1 MGAIMDIIAR
11 AMGWILR
18 SLYDA
23 TLNYGLAIILF
34 TIFIKLLLIP
44 LSLKQQRTMK
54 KTQEIQPVLL
64 KLQEKYKDNQQ
75 KLAEE
80 MQKIYQDKKVN
91 PFAGCL
97 LLLIQLPIIYA
108 MFFAI
113 AQPVKFMYPEIRT
126 AEVDQA
132 IEKYAD
138 MGTYKELYYIV
149 NERKDLRRTDFLGLD
164 LGQVPS
170 IANISLWATWIIP
183 ILSGIATFLS
193 SYISMKQT
201 KTADA
206 SNEQAETM
214 QKNMMIMMP
223 LLITYISF
231 KVPLGMGLYWFVNTA
246 ITILLQTWM
255 MTKLSAER
263 KVIDK

>member
-23 TLNYGLAIILF
+23 TFNYGLAIILF
-34 TIFIKLLLIP
+34 TVFIKLLLIP

-91 PFAGCL
+91 PFSGCL

-149 NERKDLRRTDFLGLD
+149 NERKDLIKTDFLGLD

-183 ILSGIATFLS
+183 ILSGVATFLS

-201 KTADA
+201 KSVDG
-206 SNEQAETM
+206 SNEQAEAM
-214 QKNMMIMMP
+214 QRNMMIMMP

-231 KVPLGMGLYWFVNTA
+231 KVPLGMGLYWLVNTV

-255 MTKLSAER
+255 MTKLNAES
-263 KVIDK
+263 KVLSK

>member
-1 MGAIMDIIAR
+1 MGAIMDVIAR

-34 TIFIKLLLIP
+34 TVFIKLLLIP

-91 PFAGCL
+91 PFSGCL
-97 LLLIQLPIIYA
+97 LLLVQIPIIYA

-126 AEVDQA
+126 AQVDQA
-132 IEKYAD
+132 IEKYAN
-138 MGTYKELYYIV
+138 MGTYKELYYMV
-149 NERKDLRRTDFLGLD
+149 NERKDLIKTDFLGLD

-193 SYISMKQT
+193 SYISMKQS
-201 KTADA
+201 KSAGA
-206 SNEQAETM
+206 SNEQAESM

-231 KVPLGMGLYWFVNTA
+231 KVPLGMGLYWLVNTT

-255 MTKLSAER
+255 MTKLNAES

>member
-1 MGAIMDIIAR
+1 MGAIMDVIAR

-34 TIFIKLLLIP
+34 TVFIKLLLIP

-91 PFAGCL
+91 PFSGCL
-97 LLLIQLPIIYA
+97 LLLVQIPIIYA

-126 AEVDQA
+126 AQVDQA
-132 IEKYAD
+132 IEKYAN
-138 MGTYKELYYIV
+138 MGTYKELYYMV
-149 NERKDLRRTDFLGLD
+149 NERKDLIKTDFLGLD

-193 SYISMKQT
+193 SYISMKQS
-201 KTADA
+201 KSAGA
-206 SNEQAETM
+206 SNEQAESM

-231 KVPLGMGLYWFVNTA
+231 KVTLGMGLYWLVNTT

-255 MTKLSAER
+255 MTKLNAES

>member
-1 MGAIMDIIAR
+1 MGAIMDVIAR

-34 TIFIKLLLIP
+34 TVFIKLLLIP

-80 MQKIYQDKKVN
+80 MQKIYQDKKV
-91 PFAGCL
+91 L
-97 LLLIQLPIIYA
+97 VQIPIIYA

-126 AEVDQA
+126 AQVDQA
-132 IEKYAD
+132 IEKYAN
-138 MGTYKELYYIV
+138 MGTYKELYYMV
-149 NERKDLRRTDFLGLD
+149 NERKDLIKTDFLGLD

-193 SYISMKQT
+193 SYISMKQS
-201 KTADA
+201 KSAGA
-206 SNEQAETM
+206 SNEQAESM

-231 KVPLGMGLYWFVNTA
+231 KVPLGMGLYWLVNTT

-255 MTKLSAER
+255 MTKLNAES

>member
-1 MGAIMDIIAR
+1 
-11 AMGWILR
+11 
-18 SLYDA
+18 
-23 TLNYGLAIILF
+23 
-34 TIFIKLLLIP
+34 
-44 LSLKQQRTMK
+44 
-54 KTQEIQPVLL
+54 
-64 KLQEKYKDNQQ
+64 
-75 KLAEE
+75 

-91 PFAGCL
+91 PFSGCL
-97 LLLIQLPIIYA
+97 LLLVQIPIIYA

-126 AEVDQA
+126 AQVDQA
-132 IEKYAD
+132 IEKYAN
-138 MGTYKELYYIV
+138 MGTYKELYYMV
-149 NERKDLRRTDFLGLD
+149 NERKDLIKTDFLGLD

-193 SYISMKQT
+193 SYISMKQS
-201 KTADA
+201 KSAGA
-206 SNEQAETM
+206 SNEQAESM

-255 MTKLSAER
+255 MTKLNAES

>member
-34 TIFIKLLLIP
+34 TVFIKLLLIP

-54 KTQEIQPVLL
+54 KTQEIQPILL
-64 KLQEKYKDNQQ
+64 KMQEKYKDNQQ

-80 MQKIYQDKKVN
+80 MQKLYQSKQVN
-91 PFAGCL
+91 PFSGCL

-108 MFFAI
+108 MFYAI

-149 NERKDLRRTDFLGLD
+149 NERKDLMKTNFLGLD

-170 IANISLWATWIIP
+170 IASLSLWPTWIIP

-201 KTADA
+201 KTPDA
-206 SNEQAETM
+206 SNEQAESM
-214 QKNMMIMMP
+214 QRNMMIMMP

-231 KVPLGMGLYWFVNTA
+231 KVPLGMGLYWFVNTT
-246 ITILLQTWM
+246 ITILLQAWM
-255 MTKLSAER
+255 MSKLKAES
-263 KVIDK
+263 KVIEK

>member
-1 MGAIMDIIAR
+1 MGAIMDVIAR

-34 TIFIKLLLIP
+34 TVFIKLLLIP

-91 PFAGCL
+91 PFSGCL
-97 LLLIQLPIIYA
+97 LLLVQIPIIYA

-126 AEVDQA
+126 AQVDQA
-132 IEKYAD
+132 IEKYAN
-138 MGTYKELYYIV
+138 MGTYKELYYMV
-149 NERKDLRRTDFLGLD
+149 NERKDLIKTDFLGLD

-193 SYISMKQT
+193 SYISMKQS
-201 KTADA
+201 KSAGA
-206 SNEQAETM
+206 SNEQAESM

-231 KVPLGMGLYWFVNTA
+231 KVPLGMGLYWLVNTT

-255 MTKLSAER
+255 TTKLNAES

>member
-34 TIFIKLLLIP
+34 TVFIKLLLIP

-80 MQKIYQDKKVN
+80 MQTIYQDKKVN
-91 PFAGCL
+91 PFSGCL
-97 LLLIQLPIIYA
+97 LLLIQIPIIYA

-126 AEVDQA
+126 AQVDQA
-132 IEKYAD
+132 IEKYANI
-138 MGTYKELYYIV
+138 GTYKELYYIV
-149 NERKDLRRTDFLGLD
+149 NERKDLIKTDFLGLD

-170 IANISLWATWIIP
+170 IANISMWATWIIP

-193 SYISMKQT
+193 S
-201 KTADA
+201 
-206 SNEQAETM
+206 
-214 QKNMMIMMP
+214 
-223 LLITYISF
+223 
-231 KVPLGMGLYWFVNTA
+231 
-246 ITILLQTWM
+246 
-255 MTKLSAER
+255 
-263 KVIDK
+263 

>member
-1 MGAIMDIIAR
+1 MDAIAR

-34 TIFIKLLLIP
+34 TVFIKLITIP
-44 LSLKQQRTMK
+44 LSLKQQRSMK

-64 KLQEKYKDNQQ
+64 KMQEKYKDNQQ

-80 MQKIYQDKKVN
+80 MQKLYQKEKVN

-113 AQPVKFMYPEIRT
+113 AEPVKFMYPEIITPEVT
-126 AEVDQA
+126 AG
-132 IEKYAD
+132 IEEYAN
-138 MGTYKELYYIV
+138 MGAYKELYYIV
-149 NERKDLRRTDFLGLD
+149 NERKDLINTDFIGLD
-164 LGQVPS
+164 LGQVPTFNS
-170 IANISLWATWIIP
+170 WVTWLIP
-183 ILSGIATFLS
+183 LLSGVATFLS
-193 SYISMKQT
+193 SYISARQSKN
-201 KTADA
+201 AGG
-206 SNEQAETM
+206 SNEQAEAM

-223 LLITYISF
+223 LLITFISF
-231 KVPLGMGLYWFVNTA
+231 KVPLGMALYWLVNT
-246 ITILLQTWM
+246 TISVLLQVWM
-255 MTKLSAER
+255 VKKLNTETKAVV
-263 KVIDK
+263 K

>member
-23 TLNYGLAIILF
+23 TFNYGLAIILF
-34 TIFIKLLLIP
+34 TVFIKLLLIP

-54 KTQEIQPVLL
+54 KTQEIQPILL
-64 KLQEKYKDNQQ
+64 KMQEKYKDNQQ

-80 MQKIYQDKKVN
+80 MQKLYQSKQVN
-91 PFAGCL
+91 PFSGCL

-108 MFFAI
+108 MFYAI

-149 NERKDLRRTDFLGLD
+149 NERKDLMQTNFLGLD

-170 IANISLWATWIIP
+170 IASLSLWPTWIIP

-201 KTADA
+201 KTPDA
-206 SNEQAETM
+206 SNVQAESM
-214 QKNMMIMMP
+214 QRNMMIMMP

-231 KVPLGMGLYWFVNTA
+231 KVPLGMGLYWFVNTT
-246 ITILLQTWM
+246 ITILLQAWM
-255 MTKLSAER
+255 MSKLKAES
-263 KVIDK
+263 KVIEK

>member
-34 TIFIKLLLIP
+34 TVFIKLLLIP

-54 KTQEIQPVLL
+54 KTQEIQPILL
-64 KLQEKYKDNQQ
+64 KMQEKYKDNQQ

-80 MQKIYQDKKVN
+80 MQKLYQSKQVN
-91 PFAGCL
+91 PFSGCL

-108 MFFAI
+108 MFYAI

-149 NERKDLRRTDFLGLD
+149 NERKDLMQTNFLGLD

-170 IANISLWATWIIP
+170 IASLSLWPTWIIP

-201 KTADA
+201 KTPDA
-206 SNEQAETM
+206 SNEQAESM
-214 QKNMMIMMP
+214 QRNMMIMMP

-231 KVPLGMGLYWFVNTA
+231 KVPLGMGLYWFVNTT
-246 ITILLQTWM
+246 ITILLQAWM
-255 MTKLSAER
+255 MSKLKAES
-263 KVIDK
+263 KVIEK

>member
-23 TLNYGLAIILF
+23 TFNYGLAIILF
-34 TIFIKLLLIP
+34 TVFIKLLLIP

-54 KTQEIQPVLL
+54 KTQEIQPILL
-64 KLQEKYKDNQQ
+64 KMQEKYKDNQQ

-80 MQKIYQDKKVN
+80 MQKLYQSKQVN
-91 PFAGCL
+91 PFSGCL

-108 MFFAI
+108 MFYAI

-149 NERKDLRRTDFLGLD
+149 NERKDLMQTNFLGLD

-170 IANISLWATWIIP
+170 IASLSLWPTWIIP

-201 KTADA
+201 KTPDA
-206 SNEQAETM
+206 SNEQAESM
-214 QKNMMIMMP
+214 QRNMMIMMP

-231 KVPLGMGLYWFVNTA
+231 KVPLGMGLYWFVNTT
-246 ITILLQTWM
+246 ITILLQAWM
-255 MTKLSAER
+255 MSKLKAES
-263 KVIDK
+263 KVIEK